1 MSERAVSMSERTVSI
16 DAFETVSALFLLL
29 LCVRVVKE
37 EIMGI
42 STIVIG
48 IVITAVVY
56 AAATA
61 VAIFVAED
69 MIGNI

>member
-1 MSERAVSMSERTVSI
+1 
-16 DAFETVSALFLLL
+16 
-29 LCVRVVKE
+29 
-37 EIMGI
+37 MGI
-42 STIVIG
+42 SSLVIG
-48 IVITAVVY
+48 IVITAVIY